1 MANRFPLIFDAN
13 DGNKIKELP
22 NGDNLNLLGSSI
34 IDVVNILSSGTITV
48 DSVVTTNLTVGNN
61 PIAEVA
67 KTNNYNDLSNLPTL
81 FSGDYNDLDNKPPA
95 FTGNY
100 NDLSNKPTIPTLT
113 SQLINDAG
121 FITNNNAAITATEIV
136 GLSDVAISNSYTDL
150 DDKPD
155 LSLYVTQSQIV
166 GGTLTIDVN
175 NTGALQG
182 DVVDSNGNT
191 LIDHTEPSLTIP
203 VINGTATAGLA
214 IDGNDQDITITT
226 AGVVE
231 ITADAILLNGDVGA
245 TIKGSLDGD
254 LRGSVF
260 ADDSSLIVD
269 GINRRLVGTV
279 DGDIA
284 KGGVNPLNISATNNI
299 VVTSGNGYQLLAN
312 GTYVANTTDYT
323 VNSSSNVNINSTTTL
338 ELSSSN
344 QYIKLSTAVPFNS
357 FGNPGDKAGMIAVDG
372 DYLYLCTADYVDTDT
387 DIWTRQ
393 KLAEVG
399 PWQGNTFSDSLI
411 LALEYIPERVDQ
423 TTPPFDADPN
433 GGLVFL
439 GSTFSQVDTQ
449 IDCNDIFIG
458 YNRAS
463 LGTATRSIYIGSS
476 ATGLGGVSEN
486 NDVTINGRLILDVG
500 NVPTTARGS
509 AGDREGMVA
518 FDGNY
523 VYRCNTDFTDGSTP
537 IWVRTAWG
545 DTSDWS

>member
-13 DGNKIKELP
+13 DGNRIKELP

-34 IDVVNILSSGTITV
+34 IDVVNILGSGSITV
-48 DSVVTTNLTVGNN
+48 DSVITTNLTVDNN

-67 KTNNYNDLSNLPTL
+67 KTNNYYDLDNLPTL

-95 FTGNY
+95 FTGDY
-100 NDLSNKPTIPTLT
+100 NDLSNKPTIPTQT

-136 GLSDVAISNSYTDL
+136 GLADVATSASYNDL
-150 DDKPD
+150 VDTPNLNEWVRQD
-155 LSLYVTQSQIV
+155 QIV
-166 GGTLTIDVN
+166 DGTLTIDVN

-182 DVVDSNGNT
+182 DVLDSNGAT

-203 VINGTATAGLA
+203 TINGTATAGLA

-226 AGVVE
+226 SGVID

-284 KGGVNPLNISATNNI
+284 KGGVNTLNVSATSNI

-312 GTYVANTTDYT
+312 GTYVANTTDYI
-323 VNSSSNVNINSTTTL
+323 VNSSSNIDLNSTITL
-338 ELSSSN
+338 SLSSSN
-344 QYIKLSTAVPFNS
+344 QYIKMSTAVPLNS
-357 FGNPGDKAGMIAVDG
+357 FGGPGDEAGMIALDG
-372 DYLYLCTADYVDTDT
+372 EYLYLCTADYVNTST

-393 KLAEVG
+393 KLTETG

-411 LALEYIPERVDQ
+411 LALEYVPERIAA
-423 TTPPFDADPN
+423 PGPSADPN

-449 IDCNDIFIG
+449 IDCNDIYIG
-458 YNRAS
+458 YNRAG

-476 ATGLGGVSEN
+476 ATGLGGASEN
-486 NDVTINGRLILDVG
+486 NDTTINGRLILDVG

-509 AGDREGMVA
+509 SGDREGMVA

-523 VYRCNTDFTDGSTP
+523 VYRCNADFTDGNSP